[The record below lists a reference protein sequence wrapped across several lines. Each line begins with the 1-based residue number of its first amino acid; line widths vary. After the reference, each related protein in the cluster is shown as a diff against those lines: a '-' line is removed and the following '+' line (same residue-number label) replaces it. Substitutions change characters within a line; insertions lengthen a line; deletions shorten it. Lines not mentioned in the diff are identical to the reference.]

1 MTFRIAIGGD
11 LTFTRVCDTRTVLPT
26 VPTTSG
32 ETRMSPIEYIRTAYR
47 LRTKLVPQ
55 LATVFALAIILT
67 YHALTNQQLGW
78 LLN

>member
-1 MTFRIAIGGD
+1 
-11 LTFTRVCDTRTVLPT
+11 
-26 VPTTSG
+26 
-32 ETRMSPIEYIRTAYR
+32 MSPIEYIRTAYR